1 MAHNYVAA
9 MERVT
14 IRDQELAV
22 RQDGSGPEHF
32 VLVHGFQNDASA
44 WQPFV
49 DRLDLD
55 RFTVTRFD
63 LAGCGASSGPDTWE
77 RCTID
82 EYAADLLA
90 VCDHA
95 GGPPPVAVGHSL
107 GGGTVL
113 RAALDRPGAFRA
125 MVLVA
130 PVSTSGLDF
139 VPPERFDTL
148 SHPTRQQQ
156 LDLARA
162 AFRHP
167 PAPCDLA
174 ALMAVI
180 EQARPEHIEGAARSM
195 RDFTIASELAA
206 LDGRV
211 LLVCGDRDSHVP
223 LRNHLATWRAIRR
236 CGLQVEFDV
245 GHIPFQE
252 VPDRFAAAVVRF
264 LDGLPPA

>member
-1 MAHNYVAA
+1 
-9 MERVT
+9 MERVS
-14 IRDQELAV
+14 IRGETLAV
-22 RQDGSGPEHF
+22 HRDGAGPESL

-63 LAGCGASSGPDTWE
+63 LAGCGASSRPATSA

-82 EYAADLLA
+82 EYALDLLA
-90 VCDHA
+90 VCEHQGLA
-95 GGPPPVAVGHSL
+95 RPVAIGHSL

-113 RAALDRPGAFRA
+113 RAALDRAGAFRA

-139 VPPERFDTL
+139 VAPERFGAL
-148 SHPTRQQQ
+148 SHPTREQQAE
-156 LDLARA
+156 LARA
-162 AFRHP
+162 AFRYP
-167 PAPCDLA
+167 PADLGP
-174 ALMAVI
+174 LLAVI
-180 EQARPEHIEGAARSM
+180 ERATPEHIEGAAGSM
-195 RDFTIASELAA
+195 RDFTIAPELAT

-211 LLVCGDRDSHVP
+211 LLVCGDRDNHVP

-236 CGLQVEFDV
+236 CGLQVYFDV
-245 GHIPFQE
+245 GHVPFQE
-252 VPDRFAAAVVRF
+252 IPDRFAEDVTRF
-264 LDGLPPA
+264 VGGLG